1 MSIVPL
7 NKLTLCGLKSEKAEV
22 LKKLQILG
30 SAHLIP
36 FEQKMAG
43 NEGGTQKETDKAIQ
57 ALKYLLQCK
66 NKRKQIKDKDN
77 FNRQSIVQQ
86 VLDIQTEVRLLS
98 DQRDFLINRIEEI
111 KPWGDFNLAT
121 EAELGGIKLWFYI
134 VPKRAM
140 KLLDDDLIYQVV
152 HVNNTHCFVV
162 VLSEQEPAESSV
174 PVARSHTGT
183 IPLSKLKKDLQG
195 IESTLEDKQ
204 AERESLTRWISLIHL
219 SLIENEDNEVL
230 NAADALC
237 LIDQNL
243 FAVQAWIAE
252 KDKAQYQTFADN
264 NGLVFMLES
273 VTENDIP
280 PTLLDNPKFLAGGE
294 EVVKFYQTPA
304 YRSWDPSIVLFFS
317 FALFF
322 AMILSD
328 AGYALLLSVLL
339 ALKWKKLGNT
349 IQGQRLRILALV
361 TFLFSIVW
369 GVLTGGYFGY
379 SPPEHSFAETLK
391 IMDINDFDSMMRLS
405 ISVGVVHII
414 LANLIKA
421 FQGKSYHAVI
431 ASLGWI
437 CLVTGGFTLWLIS
450 SQVMTQ
456 QPANLVAYSLISTGF
471 VLLLFFASERIVRKP
486 GDVFWK
492 LVDGIKNI
500 TQLTKI
506 FGDILSYMRL
516 FALGLASASL
526 ALTFNQLAEQA
537 YLSVPGLGLLY
548 SLLILILGH
557 TLNLMLCLMSGVV
570 HGLRLNF
577 IEFYNWSVSDEG
589 YAFKAFAKKGGQ

>member
-1 MSIVPL
+1 
-7 NKLTLCGLKSEKAEV
+7 
-22 LKKLQILG
+22 
-30 SAHLIP
+30 
-36 FEQKMAG
+36 MASS
-43 NEGGTQKETDKAIQ
+43 EGGTQKETDKATQ
-57 ALKYLLQCK
+57 AVKYLIQCK
-66 NKRKQIKDKDN
+66 HKRKQINDKDN
-77 FNRQSIVQQ
+77 FNREHVVQQ
-86 VLDIQTEVRLLS
+86 VLDIQADIRLLS

-140 KLLDDDLIYQVV
+140 KLLDDDLIYQIV
-152 HVNNTHCFVV
+152 HVNNIHCFVV

-174 PVARSHTGT
+174 PVARSHTGK
-183 IPLSKLKKDLQG
+183 IPLSKLKKELQR
-195 IESTLEDKQ
+195 IESELEDKQ
-204 AERESLTRWISLIHL
+204 AERESLTRWISLIQL
-219 SLIENEDNEVL
+219 SLIENEDQEVL
-230 NAADALC
+230 KAADGLC
-237 LIDQNL
+237 FVEQNL
-243 FAVQAWIAE
+243 FAVQAWVAE
-252 KDKAQYQTFADN
+252 KDMTKYQQFADKN
-264 NGLVFMLES
+264 DLVFMLES

-304 YRSWDPSIVLFFS
+304 YRGWDPSIVLFFS

-328 AGYALLLSVLL
+328 AGYAALFSLLL
-339 ALKWKKLGNT
+339 AIKWKKLGKSV
-349 IQGQRLRILALV
+349 QGQRLRVLALV
-361 TFLFSIVW
+361 TFMFSIVW
-369 GVLTGGYFGY
+369 GVLTGGYFGF

-405 ISVGVVHII
+405 ISVGVIHII

-421 FQGKSYHAVI
+421 YQGKSYHAVTT
-431 ASLGWI
+431 SLGWI
-437 CLVTGGFTLWLIS
+437 CLVVGGFTLWLIS
-450 SQVMTQ
+450 SQVIVQ
-456 QPANLVAYSLISTGF
+456 QPATTVAYCLISAGF
-471 VLLLFFASERIVRKP
+471 VLLLFFASERLVRKP
-486 GDVFWK
+486 SDIFWK
-492 LVDGIKNI
+492 LLDGIKNI

-537 YLSVPGLGLLY
+537 YLSVSGLGLLY

-557 TLNLMLCLMSGVV
+557 TLNLMLCLMSGLV

-589 YAFKAFAKKGGQ
+589 YAFKAFAKKGDR

>member
-195 IESTLEDKQ
+195 IESALEDKQ

-589 YAFKAFAKKGGQ
+589 YAFKAFAKKGGR